1 MKPEDTEDTEYIDVF
16 LEEKD
21 IFLSVPK
28 EVIKRDKKILNFIF
42 NNLFR
47 KMISSSL
54 CLTLLLPKPAFAT
67 YQKDRGSNS
76 QGTQIEK
83 NYESRPYAGLVIDFR
98 PQEIK
103 NRSKLKSLLDQI
115 QIQSAV
121 DSKLA
126 ANSTQILKMRVRSKR
141 TENFYEDFKQ
151 EKLILPK
158 NVSYKT
164 LPPRIKAPQNFY
176 QSQSSFSN
184 LVPISTLQSMPLQQL
199 NEVKGI
205 IRLKGGFKIL
215 TFGVLSSKIM
225 KFIEQ
230 KKEPDADLSKITSV
244 KNSRLEKLCLF
255 CFAFIS
261 FLVLL
266 ISILLIFGTRSKVD
280 AQIILNMQTK
290 LGELYKTQL
299 QLQKDVFQLSENLLE
314 MSRLSQQGEENNSN
328 LITSLSEKLNIMEK
342 LPAASSRSMKTYFKA
357 HFKEEW
363 ILRCKKAVFS
373 LILSK
378 EIPGVSELFESL
390 EESGMEEVMA
400 FIETICKGDLR
411 K

>member
-1 MKPEDTEDTEYIDVF
+1 MKTELDVNHIWVY
-16 LEEKD
+16 LEEEG
-21 IFLSVPK
+21 IFVSISRELIEK
-28 EVIKRDKKILNFIF
+28 DKKVLNFIF
-42 NNLFR
+42 SKFFAT
-47 KMISSSL
+47 SSL
-54 CLTLLLPKPAFAT
+54 CLVLLWPKSVFA
-67 YQKDRGSNS
+67 SNEKYRKRNYS
-76 QGTQIEK
+76 ATQTQIERV
-83 NYESRPYAGLVIDFR
+83 YESPSYAGTVIDYR
-98 PQEIK
+98 PQEMK

-115 QIQSAV
+115 QVQSAV
-121 DSKLA
+121 DSKSA
-126 ANSTQILKMRVRSKR
+126 ANSTQILKLRVRSKR

-151 EKLILPK
+151 EKFIIPK

-164 LPPRIKAPQNFY
+164 LPSRIKAPQNFS

-199 NEVKGI
+199 NGVKSI

-215 TFGVLSSKIM
+215 TFGVLASKIM
-225 KFIEQ
+225 TFIEQ

-266 ISILLIFGTRSKVD
+266 ISILLIFGTRKKVD
-280 AQIILNMQTK
+280 AQIVLNMQTK
-290 LGELYKTQL
+290 LEELYKTQL
-299 QLQKDVFQLSENLLE
+299 QLQKDIFQLSENLLE
-314 MSRLSQQGEENNSN
+314 MSRLSQQGEESSFN
-328 LITSLSEKLNIMEK
+328 LITSLSEKVNAMET

-378 EIPGVSELFESL
+378 EIPGISELFESL
-390 EESGMEEVMA
+390 EDSGMEEVMA

-411 K
+411 N

>member
-1 MKPEDTEDTEYIDVF
+1 MKTELNVNHIWVYLD
-16 LEEKD
+16 EEGLFVSISRELIEK
-21 IFLSVPK
+21 
-28 EVIKRDKKILNFIF
+28 DKKILNFIF
-42 NNLFR
+42 SKFFAT
-47 KMISSSL
+47 SSL
-54 CLTLLLPKPAFAT
+54 CLVLLWPKSVFA
-67 YQKDRGSNS
+67 SNEKYRKINYS
-76 QGTQIEK
+76 ETQTQIERVYK
-83 NYESRPYAGLVIDFR
+83 SPSSPSYAGTVIDYR
-98 PQEIK
+98 PQEMK
-103 NRSKLKSLLDQI
+103 NRSKLKSLLE

-121 DSKLA
+121 DSKSA
-126 ANSTQILKMRVRSKR
+126 SNSTQILKLRIRSKK
-141 TENFYEDFKQ
+141 TESFYEDFKR
-151 EKLILPK
+151 ENLIVPK

-164 LPPRIKAPQNFY
+164 LPFRTKAPQNFY

-199 NEVKGI
+199 NGVKSI

-215 TFGVLSSKIM
+215 TFGVLASKIM
-225 KFIEQ
+225 TFIEQ

-244 KNSRLEKLCLF
+244 KNSRLEKLCLL

-261 FLVLL
+261 FLTLL
-266 ISILLIFGTRSKVD
+266 ISMLLIFGTRAKVD
-280 AQIILNMQTK
+280 GQIILNMQTK

-314 MSRLSQQGEENNSN
+314 MSRLSQQGEEHTSN
-328 LITSLSEKLNIMEK
+328 LITSLSEKVNAMEK

-357 HFKEEW
+357 HFKEQW